1 MAKKF
6 RVYLGVLNAYFTI
19 GVNVIGLPDF
29 HIHTWIISKSIK
41 ETELGKY
48 GLKQG

>member
-1 MAKKF
+1 MAQKYKM
-6 RVYLGVLNAYFTI
+6 YLGIVNLYYTI

-41 ETELGKY
+41 ETKLHKY
-48 GLKQG
+48 Q